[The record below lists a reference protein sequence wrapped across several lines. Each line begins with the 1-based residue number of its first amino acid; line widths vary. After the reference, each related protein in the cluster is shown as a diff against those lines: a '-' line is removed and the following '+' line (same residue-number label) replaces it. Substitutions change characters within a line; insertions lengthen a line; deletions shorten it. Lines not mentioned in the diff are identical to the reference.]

1 MSELIIRR
9 QICGVCCSLCV
20 CVVLLL
26 CVMGPAVGEPS
37 VVFELLLFGGAVVVV
52 MGGCPCEG
60 RVLVVKSCLSLQV
73 SSFGLVRLVREVLLH
88 ATHTH
93 THTRSH

>member
-1 MSELIIRR
+1 M
-9 QICGVCCSLCV
+9 VCAVACVCV

-37 VVFELLLFGGAVVVV
+37 VVFGAVVVVV

-60 RVLVVKSCLSLQV
+60 RVLVEKSCQSLQV
-73 SSFGLVRLVREVLLH
+73 SSFGLVRLPL
-88 ATHTH
+88 
-93 THTRSH
+93 

>member
-1 MSELIIRR
+1 M
-9 QICGVCCSLCV
+9 VCAVACVCV

-37 VVFELLLFGGAVVVV
+37 VVFGAVVVVVV

-60 RVLVVKSCLSLQV
+60 RVLVEKSC
-73 SSFGLVRLVREVLLH
+73 
-88 ATHTH
+88 
-93 THTRSH
+93 